1 MPLPVGLVQ
10 ASRRVDPGL
19 TFSPSPFLPD
29 AFPLSTD
36 APIFII
42 VDVYFSRAVDK
53 SVAQDASVSYV
64 CVAEII
70 SWEWQLVVF

>member
-1 MPLPVGLVQ
+1 MPLPGGFVQ
-10 ASRRVDPGL
+10 VKRRNGPGL

-64 CVAEII
+64 CVAELI
-70 SWEWQLVVF
+70 SWESQLVF